1 MNPKDLPPAV
11 INLKK
16 IWDLKKKEMRFTQVE
31 AAKDL
36 DWTQGAIS
44 HYLNGITQLNPAAVI
59 KFANFLGVPAVEID
73 PNIVEHLPNTQKI
86 RIYGDTTNVSK
97 RVTKNIYIKQNP
109 NTKWL
114 EVDPKTPVYDEDGL
128 HEWKMGDTVI
138 KVSPI
143 KESPNTPYLL
153 VEFKTSKPTGIY
165 HRDTL
170 PAEKNIKKM
179 WGIDAFAFFEGRT
192 IEQ

>member
-1 MNPKDLPPAV
+1 MYSKDLPPAV
-11 INLKK
+11 TNLKK

-86 RIYGDTTNVSK
+86 PIYGTTSNVSK
-97 RVTKNIYIKQNP
+97 RVTKNIYIKQNA
-109 NTKWL
+109 NTRWL
-114 EVDPKTPVYDEDGL
+114 EVDPKTPLFDEDGQQG
-128 HEWKMGDTVI
+128 EWNMGGVV

-165 HRDTL
+165 HRNVL
-170 PAEKNIKKM
+170 PAEKNVKKM